1 MLPKFDKF
9 IHFWVN
15 ACCKKKAII
24 SFFNQCFRF
33 WEQKKLR
40 NVVSYHSSMMIASD
54 VKKYGKFDVYDPN
67 KIVGKTDAEPFRS
80 DYISIVKDGDAGR
93 IRLLPKNTMILSTM
107 GALIAKD
114 PFKIDF
120 LYYMLNAIND
130 LSRERNGSI
139 IPHIY
144 FKDYGQNIYNLPSIP
159 EQSKISSL
167 FTYLDSLITLHQRKL
182 SSLKNLKNR
191 LLDRMFCDEKSQFP
205 SIRFTEF
212 TNAWE
217 QWKVGDLITERIEFT
232 KESNEFP
239 LMAFVANEGVVAK
252 GERYDR
258 SSLVRD
264 IYNKIYKVT
273 KYGDFIY
280 SSNNLDR
287 GSIGANK
294 YGNACISPVYSIFKC
309 TNSSDHNFIKNI
321 LSRHSFVNK
330 LLKYRQG
337 VVYGQL
343 KIHESIFLN
352 INLNSPSI
360 LEQNK
365 IGKIFYNLDSLI
377 TLHQRKLLSLKNLK
391 SRLLDRMFCDE
402 KSQFPSIRFKEF
414 TNVWEQKKLRNVVS
428 YHSSV
433 MIASDVK
440 KYGKFDVYDPNKIV
454 GKTDAEPFRSD
465 YISIVKDGDAGRIR
479 LLPKNTMI
487 LSTMGALIAKDPFKI
502 DFLYYMLNAINDLA
516 RERNGSIIPHI
527 YFKDYGQN
535 IYNLPSTPEQSKIS
549 SLFTRLDSLI
559 TLHQRKLLSLKN
571 LKSRL
576 LDRMFCDE
584 KSQFPSIR
592 FKEFTNTW
600 EQGKLGNLIDKGG
613 SGGTPNTSN
622 AKFYNGSIPFLT
634 IADLTK
640 ADGHIYSTEKHI
652 TNEGLNSSSAWIV
665 PKGSL
670 TLSIYATIGKIGI
683 MHQNMATSQ
692 AFYSMVI
699 NDDITKK
706 YLYYHLKKSDVFGEW
721 TKLISTGTQA
731 NLNSEKVKSFGIFI
745 PKNKS
750 EQSKISSLFT
760 HLDSLITLHQ
770 RG

>member
-1 MLPKFDKF
+1 
-9 IHFWVN
+9 
-15 ACCKKKAII
+15 
-24 SFFNQCFRF
+24 
-33 WEQKKLR
+33 
-40 NVVSYHSSMMIASD
+40 
-54 VKKYGKFDVYDPN
+54 
-67 KIVGKTDAEPFRS
+67 
-80 DYISIVKDGDAGR
+80 
-93 IRLLPKNTMILSTM
+93 
-107 GALIAKD
+107 
-114 PFKIDF
+114 
-120 LYYMLNAIND
+120 
-130 LSRERNGSI
+130 SRERNGSI

-217 QWKVGDLITERIEFT
+217 QDTAKNLFIPYRVKNSSNMNLVSYSVTNKDGFVNQNEYFDDGGKAVFADKKNSLIVSINTFAYNPSRINVGSLALYKHSEMGLVSPIYEVFQINNNNNPDFFLLWFRSEAFKNIVSTNSNKSVRDTLNLSQF
-232 KESNEFP
+232 ESESVNFP
-239 LMAFVANEGVVAK
+239 NFAEQSK
-252 GERYDR
+252 I
-258 SSLVRD
+258 SSLF
-264 IYNKIYKVT
+264 T
-273 KYGDFIY
+273 
-280 SSNNLDR
+280 
-287 GSIGANK
+287 
-294 YGNACISPVYSIFKC
+294 
-309 TNSSDHNFIKNI
+309 H
-321 LSRHSFVNK
+321 
-330 LLKYRQG
+330 
-337 VVYGQL
+337 
-343 KIHESIFLN
+343 
-352 INLNSPSI
+352 
-360 LEQNK
+360 
-365 IGKIFYNLDSLI
+365 LDSLI

-414 TNVWEQKKLRNVVS
+414 TNAWEQKKLRNVVS

-600 EQGKLGNLIDKGG
+600 EQDTAKNL
-613 SGGTPNTSN
+613 
-622 AKFYNGSIPFLT
+622 FIPYRV
-634 IADLTK
+634 K
-640 ADGHIYSTEKHI
+640 
-652 TNEGLNSSSAWIV
+652 NSSNMNLVSYSVTNKDGFVNQNEYFDDGGKAVFADKKNSLIV
-665 PKGSL
+665 SINTFAYNPSRINVGSL
-670 TLSIYATIGKIGI
+670 ALYKHSEMGLVSPIYEVFQI
-683 MHQNMATSQ
+683 NNNNNPDFFLLWFRSE
-692 AFYSMVI
+692 AFKNIV
-699 NDDITKK
+699 
-706 YLYYHLKKSDVFGEW
+706 
-721 TKLISTGTQA
+721 ST
-731 NLNSEKVKSFGIFI
+731 NS
-745 PKNKS
+745 NKS
-750 EQSKISSLFT
+750 VRDTLNLSQFESESVNFPNFAEQSKISSLFT

-770 RG
+770 RKRITRTV

>member
-1 MLPKFDKF
+1 
-9 IHFWVN
+9 
-15 ACCKKKAII
+15 
-24 SFFNQCFRF
+24 
-33 WEQKKLR
+33 
-40 NVVSYHSSMMIASD
+40 MMIASD

-217 QWKVGDLITERIEFT
+217 QDTAKNLFIPYRVKNSNNMNLVSYSVTNKDGFVNQNEYFDDGGKAVFADKKNSLIVSRNTFAYNPSRINVGSLALYKHSEMGLVSPIYEVFQIN
-232 KESNEFP
+232 SNNNPDFFLLWFRSE
-239 LMAFVANEGVVAK
+239 AFKNIVSTNSNK
-252 GERYDR
+252 
-258 SSLVRD
+258 SVRD
-264 IYNKIYKVT
+264 T
-273 KYGDFIY
+273 L
-280 SSNNLDR
+280 NL
-287 GSIGANK
+287 SQFE
-294 YGNACISPVYSIFKC
+294 SESV
-309 TNSSDHNFIKNI
+309 NFPN
-321 LSRHSFVNK
+321 FAE
-330 LLKYRQG
+330 
-337 VVYGQL
+337 QL
-343 KIHESIFLN
+343 KISSLFT
-352 INLNSPSI
+352 
-360 LEQNK
+360 
-365 IGKIFYNLDSLI
+365 YLDSLI

-414 TNVWEQKKLRNVVS
+414 TNV
-428 YHSSV
+428 
-433 MIASDVK
+433 
-440 KYGKFDVYDPNKIV
+440 
-454 GKTDAEPFRSD
+454 
-465 YISIVKDGDAGRIR
+465 
-479 LLPKNTMI
+479 
-487 LSTMGALIAKDPFKI
+487 
-502 DFLYYMLNAINDLA
+502 
-516 RERNGSIIPHI
+516 
-527 YFKDYGQN
+527 
-535 IYNLPSTPEQSKIS
+535 
-549 SLFTRLDSLI
+549 
-559 TLHQRKLLSLKN
+559 
-571 LKSRL
+571 
-576 LDRMFCDE
+576 
-584 KSQFPSIR
+584 
-592 FKEFTNTW
+592 W

-699 NDDITKK
+699 NDDITK
-706 YLYYHLKKSDVFGEW
+706 
-721 TKLISTGTQA
+721 
-731 NLNSEKVKSFGIFI
+731 NIFI
-745 PKNKS
+745 
-750 EQSKISSLFT
+750 
-760 HLDSLITLHQ
+760 ITWRNPMFLVNELN
-770 RG
+770 

>member
-1 MLPKFDKF
+1 MS
-9 IHFWVN
+9 N
-15 ACCKKKAII
+15 
-24 SFFNQCFRF
+24 
-33 WEQKKLR
+33 KLL
-40 NVVSYHSSMMIASD
+40 V
-54 VKKYGKFDVYDPN
+54 P
-67 KIVGKTDAEPFRS
+67 
-80 DYISIVKDGDAGR
+80 
-93 IRLLPKNTMILSTM
+93 
-107 GALIAKD
+107 
-114 PFKIDF
+114 
-120 LYYMLNAIND
+120 
-130 LSRERNGSI
+130 
-139 IPHIY
+139 
-144 FKDYGQNIYNLPSIP
+144 Q
-159 EQSKISSL
+159 
-167 FTYLDSLITLHQRKL
+167 
-182 SSLKNLKNR
+182 
-191 LLDRMFCDEKSQFP
+191 
-205 SIRFTEF
+205 IRFKEF

-559 TLHQRKLLSLKN
+559 TLHQRKLNSLKN
-571 LKSRL
+571 IKNTL
-576 LDRMFCDE
+576 LDKMF
-584 KSQFPSIR
+584 
-592 FKEFTNTW
+592 
-600 EQGKLGNLIDKGG
+600 
-613 SGGTPNTSN
+613 
-622 AKFYNGSIPFLT
+622 
-634 IADLTK
+634 
-640 ADGHIYSTEKHI
+640 
-652 TNEGLNSSSAWIV
+652 V
-665 PKGSL
+665 
-670 TLSIYATIGKIGI
+670 
-683 MHQNMATSQ
+683 
-692 AFYSMVI
+692 
-699 NDDITKK
+699 
-706 YLYYHLKKSDVFGEW
+706 
-721 TKLISTGTQA
+721 
-731 NLNSEKVKSFGIFI
+731 
-745 PKNKS
+745 
-750 EQSKISSLFT
+750 
-760 HLDSLITLHQ
+760 
-770 RG
+770 

>member
-217 QWKVGDLITERIEFT
+217 QEKLGECSKFYNGLTSVSKSDFGVGKDLYIDYLNVFNNTFSQFSELKKFKNSSRQNYVQFKDVILTISSETPDEVAMSSVINWKNDYKNVAFNSFCILVRFNQLEKYDVNYIGYFFR
-232 KESNEFP
+232 SNSFRTQAM
-239 LMAFVANEGVVAK
+239 LMAQG
-252 GERYDR
+252 
-258 SSLVRD
+258 
-264 IYNKIYKVT
+264 
-273 KYGDFIY
+273 
-280 SSNNLDR
+280 
-287 GSIGANK
+287 
-294 YGNACISPVYSIFKC
+294 ISRF
-309 TNSSDHNFIKNI
+309 
-321 LSRHSFVNK
+321 
-330 LLKYRQG
+330 
-337 VVYGQL
+337 
-343 KIHESIFLN
+343 N
-352 INLNSPSI
+352 INQTALKKTLFLFPPNI
-360 LEQNK
+360 YEQQK
-365 IGKIFYNLDSLI
+365 IGNVLYYLDSLI

-428 YHSSV
+428 YHSSM

-502 DFLYYMLNAINDLA
+502 DFLYYMLNAINDLS

-535 IYNLPSTPEQSKIS
+535 IYNLPSIPEQSKIS
-549 SLFTRLDSLI
+549 SLFTYLDSLI
-559 TLHQRKLLSLKN
+559 TLHQRK
-571 LKSRL
+571 R
-576 LDRMFCDE
+576 
-584 KSQFPSIR
+584 
-592 FKEFTNTW
+592 
-600 EQGKLGNLIDKGG
+600 
-613 SGGTPNTSN
+613 
-622 AKFYNGSIPFLT
+622 
-634 IADLTK
+634 
-640 ADGHIYSTEKHI
+640 I
-652 TNEGLNSSSAWIV
+652 TRTV
-665 PKGSL
+665 
-670 TLSIYATIGKIGI
+670 
-683 MHQNMATSQ
+683 
-692 AFYSMVI
+692 
-699 NDDITKK
+699 
-706 YLYYHLKKSDVFGEW
+706 
-721 TKLISTGTQA
+721 
-731 NLNSEKVKSFGIFI
+731 
-745 PKNKS
+745 
-750 EQSKISSLFT
+750 
-760 HLDSLITLHQ
+760 
-770 RG
+770 

>member
-1 MLPKFDKF
+1 
-9 IHFWVN
+9 
-15 ACCKKKAII
+15 
-24 SFFNQCFRF
+24 
-33 WEQKKLR
+33 
-40 NVVSYHSSMMIASD
+40 MMIASD

-414 TNVWEQKKLRNVVS
+414 TNAWEQDTAKNLFIPYRVKNSSNMNLVSYSVTNKDGFVNQNEYFDDGGKAVFADKKNSLIVSINTFAYNPSRINVGSLALYKHSEMGLVSPIYEVFQINNNNNPDFFLLWFRSEAFKNIVSTNSNKSVRDTLNLSQFESESVNFPNFAEQSKISSLFTHLDSLITLHQRKLLSLKNLKSRLLDRMFCDEKSQFPSIRFKEFTNTWEQKKLRNVVS

-559 TLHQRKLLSLKN
+559 TLHQRK
-571 LKSRL
+571 R
-576 LDRMFCDE
+576 
-584 KSQFPSIR
+584 
-592 FKEFTNTW
+592 
-600 EQGKLGNLIDKGG
+600 
-613 SGGTPNTSN
+613 
-622 AKFYNGSIPFLT
+622 
-634 IADLTK
+634 
-640 ADGHIYSTEKHI
+640 I
-652 TNEGLNSSSAWIV
+652 TRTV
-665 PKGSL
+665 
-670 TLSIYATIGKIGI
+670 
-683 MHQNMATSQ
+683 
-692 AFYSMVI
+692 
-699 NDDITKK
+699 
-706 YLYYHLKKSDVFGEW
+706 
-721 TKLISTGTQA
+721 
-731 NLNSEKVKSFGIFI
+731 
-745 PKNKS
+745 
-750 EQSKISSLFT
+750 
-760 HLDSLITLHQ
+760 
-770 RG
+770 

>member
-1 MLPKFDKF
+1 MSNKLLVPQIRFKEFT
-9 IHFWVN
+9 N
-15 ACCKKKAII
+15 A
-24 SFFNQCFRF
+24 

-182 SSLKNLKNR
+182 
-191 LLDRMFCDEKSQFP
+191 
-205 SIRFTEF
+205 
-212 TNAWE
+212 
-217 QWKVGDLITERIEFT
+217 
-232 KESNEFP
+232 
-239 LMAFVANEGVVAK
+239 
-252 GERYDR
+252 
-258 SSLVRD
+258 
-264 IYNKIYKVT
+264 
-273 KYGDFIY
+273 
-280 SSNNLDR
+280 
-287 GSIGANK
+287 
-294 YGNACISPVYSIFKC
+294 
-309 TNSSDHNFIKNI
+309 
-321 LSRHSFVNK
+321 
-330 LLKYRQG
+330 
-337 VVYGQL
+337 
-343 KIHESIFLN
+343 
-352 INLNSPSI
+352 
-360 LEQNK
+360 
-365 IGKIFYNLDSLI
+365 
-377 TLHQRKLLSLKNLK
+377 LSLKNLK

-414 TNVWEQKKLRNVVS
+414 TNV
-428 YHSSV
+428 
-433 MIASDVK
+433 
-440 KYGKFDVYDPNKIV
+440 
-454 GKTDAEPFRSD
+454 
-465 YISIVKDGDAGRIR
+465 
-479 LLPKNTMI
+479 
-487 LSTMGALIAKDPFKI
+487 
-502 DFLYYMLNAINDLA
+502 
-516 RERNGSIIPHI
+516 
-527 YFKDYGQN
+527 
-535 IYNLPSTPEQSKIS
+535 
-549 SLFTRLDSLI
+549 
-559 TLHQRKLLSLKN
+559 
-571 LKSRL
+571 
-576 LDRMFCDE
+576 
-584 KSQFPSIR
+584 
-592 FKEFTNTW
+592 W

-770 RG
+770 RKLNSLKNIKNTLLDKMFV

>member
-1 MLPKFDKF
+1 
-9 IHFWVN
+9 
-15 ACCKKKAII
+15 
-24 SFFNQCFRF
+24 
-33 WEQKKLR
+33 
-40 NVVSYHSSMMIASD
+40 MMIASD

-212 TNAWE
+212 TNA
-217 QWKVGDLITERIEFT
+217 
-232 KESNEFP
+232 
-239 LMAFVANEGVVAK
+239 
-252 GERYDR
+252 
-258 SSLVRD
+258 
-264 IYNKIYKVT
+264 
-273 KYGDFIY
+273 
-280 SSNNLDR
+280 
-287 GSIGANK
+287 
-294 YGNACISPVYSIFKC
+294 
-309 TNSSDHNFIKNI
+309 
-321 LSRHSFVNK
+321 
-330 LLKYRQG
+330 
-337 VVYGQL
+337 
-343 KIHESIFLN
+343 
-352 INLNSPSI
+352 
-360 LEQNK
+360 
-365 IGKIFYNLDSLI
+365 
-377 TLHQRKLLSLKNLK
+377 
-391 SRLLDRMFCDE
+391 
-402 KSQFPSIRFKEF
+402 
-414 TNVWEQKKLRNVVS
+414 WEQKKLRNVVS

-592 FKEFTNTW
+592 FKEFTNAW
-600 EQGKLGNLIDKGG
+600 EQKKLRNVVSYHSSMMIASDVKKYGKFDVYDPNKIVGKTDAEPFRSDYISIVKDGDAGRIRLLPKNTMILSTMGALIAKDPFKIDFLYYML
-613 SGGTPNTSN
+613 N
-622 AKFYNGSIPFLT
+622 AINDLSRERNGSIIP
-634 IADLTK
+634 
-640 ADGHIYSTEKHI
+640 HIYFKDYGQNI
-652 TNEGLNSSSAWIV
+652 YNL
-665 PKGSL
+665 P
-670 TLSIYATIGKIGI
+670 SI
-683 MHQNMATSQ
+683 
-692 AFYSMVI
+692 
-699 NDDITKK
+699 
-706 YLYYHLKKSDVFGEW
+706 
-721 TKLISTGTQA
+721 
-731 NLNSEKVKSFGIFI
+731 
-745 PKNKS
+745 P

-760 HLDSLITLHQ
+760 YLDSLITLHQ
-770 RG
+770 RKLLSLKNLKSRLLDRMFCDEKSQFPSIRFKE